1 VNVTF
6 VVQNNGTVNAISRF
20 RPEAAVCA
28 ASKLAITETGLA
40 NNFAVPAGWPATLI
54 VQLNDDCA
62 APVTNGNVVASF
74 SNGDA
79 PLNLVG
85 DSLGNY
91 STTWQPGTVNANMVV
106 TLNATAGTLQPAIAK
121 LYGGIAPNQTPPPT
135 LAPGG
140 TLNNLNPVVG
150 APLSPGTIAQ
160 VYGSGLASSAVST
173 GVVPLPTTFQ
183 NTFALVGS
191 AQAPLYSLSNGQID
205 IQIPNE
211 VIASQQVPIVLS
223 VNNALTL
230 PVMLS
235 IVPATPG
242 VLSADDGPTPPD
254 VQNGAHMIAQHSADF
269 SLVSSSNPAKPGEYL
284 VMYLVGM
291 GATNPSVRSGAA
303 TPSSPLSPV
312 VNQPTVTVGSQPA
325 NVAFAGLT
333 PGFVGLYQ
341 INFQVPTSVS
351 SGELEV
357 DVTQNGVAADPT
369 LLPVAN

>member
-1 VNVTF
+1 
-6 VVQNNGTVNAISRF
+6 
-20 RPEAAVCA
+20 
-28 ASKLAITETGLA
+28 
-40 NNFAVPAGWPATLI
+40 
-54 VQLNDDCA
+54 
-62 APVTNGNVVASF
+62 
-74 SNGDA
+74 
-79 PLNLVG
+79 
-85 DSLGNY
+85 
-91 STTWQPGTVNANMVV
+91 
-106 TLNATAGTLQPAIAK
+106 LQPAIAK

-325 NVAFAGLT
+325 TVAFAGLT
-333 PGFVGLYQ
+333 PAFVGLYQ
-341 INFQVPTSVS
+341 INFQVPTNATA
-351 SGELEV
+351 GELEV
-357 DVTQNGVAADPT
+357 DVSQNGVAANPT
-369 LLPVAN
+369 LLPVSN